1 MKLLDL
7 NDFKTVGWKVS
18 DSNILALVNGI
29 ISTQSGAFAKFG
41 ITQNIHIVHLMAQ
54 ISHESGDG
62 HEMTESLNYKPSAL
76 LAQWPSHFT
85 PTQATT
91 YGRTDTHPADQKM
104 IGELAYGG
112 RMGNAPA
119 PSEDGYKYR
128 GRGFIQT
135 TGKNGYAQLREL
147 TGLDLINTPELVN
160 DPTHAFE
167 CAVAEF
173 VSYPNMLEH
182 CELDDLLAVSALI
195 NVGHLVRSSSAV
207 IGYGERAAQLRLWKH
222 QYGF

>member
-1 MKLLDL
+1 
-7 NDFKTVGWKVS
+7 
-18 DSNILALVNGI
+18 
-29 ISTQSGAFAKFG
+29 
-41 ITQNIHIVHLMAQ
+41 
-54 ISHESGDG
+54 
-62 HEMTESLNYKPSAL
+62 
-76 LAQWPSHFT
+76 
-85 PTQATT
+85 
-91 YGRTDTHPADQKM
+91 
-104 IGELAYGG
+104 
-112 RMGNAPA
+112 MGNAPA